1 MKSLSFKTIAFL
13 ILVAAFT
20 GLPVEAHAFVWPF
33 GKKKEVAQKQVV
45 PASKRLSLMEA
56 YHKALKRSESVKI
69 TAEEIAQAQ
78 ARFYR
83 SFDYFLPSVRYKISR
98 YEQDVTT
105 DSSGS
110 SFDFS
115 RRAQREQKFVFSQP
129 LFSGF
134 KEIAALTGSGADKK
148 AQHLKWE
155 RAKQLLFMDVMDAYY
170 TYLNMEKD
178 AHVLYTIHQHM
189 SQRIKD
195 LRERVDVGRSRESEL
210 KNSMADIKI
219 LEADLVDSKRN
230 VKTAKNLLAF
240 YLGED
245 PVNYELTSA
254 NKEAAD
260 WIPDVTRSELR
271 PDVLEAEQ
279 TYIVSQKKVISAN
292 AGLFPEITVDGNY
305 YTRREGFQSG
315 NDWDVRLTLDVP
327 VFEVGSTLGDIKEA
341 SSNREKARLVWEE
354 KKRMAFMEAKN
365 ALEEYNASQEAHEA
379 LHEAEKASRE
389 NYEILQKEF
398 GQNLVNN
405 LEVLDAL
412 RRSQDVQRRFNT
424 AFFEAKKAYWRLCS
438 ALGAIPGIDTTKEKK

>member
-1 MKSLSFKTIAFL
+1 MKSLSFKMIAL
-13 ILVAAFT
+13 LLLVAAFT
-20 GLPVEAHAFVWPF
+20 GLPVDAHAFAWPF
-33 GKKKEVAQKQVV
+33 AKKKEVAQKQVLPV
-45 PASKRLSLMEA
+45 SKRLSLEEA
-56 YHKALKRSESVKI
+56 YQKAFKRSESVKI

-115 RRAQREQKFVFSQP
+115 RRAQREQKFAFSQP

-155 RAKQLLFMDVMDAYY
+155 RAKQLLFIDVMNAYY
-170 TYLNMEKD
+170 TYLSTEKD

-245 PVNYELTSA
+245 PVIYELTSA
-254 NKEAAD
+254 NKEAVD

-327 VFEVGSTLGDIKEA
+327 VFEVGATLGDIKEA

-379 LHEAEKASRE
+379 LREAEKASKE
-389 NYEILQKEF
+389 NYEILQNEF

-424 AFFEAKKAYWRLCS
+424 AFFESKKAYWRLCS
-438 ALGAIPGIDTTKEKK
+438 SLGIIPGTDTPKEKK